1 MCRGVATAAPAKP
14 LPPQIQAFTAEKG
27 SLSFILSGVSPA
39 LSTRESSGLERS
51 RKVGAMKSSM

>member
-1 MCRGVATAAPAKP
+1 VATAAPAKP
-14 LPPQIQAFTAEKG
+14 LPPQVQAFTAEKG

-39 LSTRESSGLERS
+39 LSTQESSGLERS